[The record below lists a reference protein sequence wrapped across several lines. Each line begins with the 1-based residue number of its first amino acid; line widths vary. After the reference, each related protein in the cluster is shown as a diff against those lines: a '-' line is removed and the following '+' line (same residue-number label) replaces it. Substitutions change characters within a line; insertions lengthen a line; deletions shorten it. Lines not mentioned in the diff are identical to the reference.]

1 MASCRAV
8 VRLSPSDQ
16 CSLYG
21 SRVISFWIEVNNWKN
36 AQSKKVNYLSKRF
49 TQYQWHNDTNFKLDG
64 GTPDKKEHSIGDAF
78 VEIFRHLFVV
88 YFFSYK
94 FSIYVDTYFVYGF
107 YFLHIFFSLLC
118 DEVELLSSAI
128 NSFKHVASRFH
139 NFGFYVNFSSWAKK
153 KRGIKKRLTKENT
166 SWIYGLNFK
175 PFVFSRLLFI

>member
-1 MASCRAV
+1 MMQKIINGILQSCSSIVAIWSMLIIRIKSHLV
-8 VRLSPSDQ
+8 LTWSKQLEKCPIKKGKLFVEKVHTIPVSQRHQLQ
-16 CSLYG
+16 TEWWLYT
-21 SRVISFWIEVNNWKN
+21 I
-36 AQSKKVNYLSKRF
+36 
-49 TQYQWHNDTNFKLDG
+49 
-64 GTPDKKEHSIGDAF
+64 KKERSIGDAF

-153 KRGIKKRLTKENT
+153 REE
-166 SWIYGLNFK
+166 
-175 PFVFSRLLFI
+175 